1 MVNIIKRYRNTNGGY
16 DSIVTD
22 GEHIVLIE
30 DCTMTCY
37 SKAAFAEIV
46 KCLGIFIQGNENE
59 RRRICD
65 L

>member
-46 KCLGIFIQGNENE
+46 KLCINNQGMVFGYIYLGK
-59 RRRICD
+59 RK
-65 L
+65 